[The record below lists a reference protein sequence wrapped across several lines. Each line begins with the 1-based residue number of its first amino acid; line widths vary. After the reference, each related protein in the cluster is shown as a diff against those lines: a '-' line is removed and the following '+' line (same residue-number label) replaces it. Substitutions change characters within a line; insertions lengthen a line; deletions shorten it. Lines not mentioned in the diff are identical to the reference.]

1 MSPSCRHRQQLSI
14 SAPLSAGLQDPAR
27 SSRQTCMTA
36 ACVWPAESFQGIKR
50 WLNELDSNVSHGIPT
65 ILVGNKCDLQHLRSV
80 EAAKA
85 HRLCVRKVR
94 QGRCCMAARCGAC
107 NASVRCFG
115 SVVRTNC
122 EELQHGT
129 QQVRSTAA
137 VEGGDRMKADS
148 MSWAAMAGLQRGAAM
163 EHRACQQLWRAEQE
177 LLWCGVGVVQ
187 R

>member
-1 MSPSCRHRQQLSI
+1 MRPSALAQRGGSKSPPALCAQGETRTLLHGCEVWCLQCQRQVHHAL
-14 SAPLSAGLQDPAR
+14 G
-27 SSRQTCMTA
+27 
-36 ACVWPAESFQGIKR
+36 
-50 WLNELDSNVSHGIPT
+50 
-65 ILVGNKCDLQHLRSV
+65 
-80 EAAKA
+80 
-85 HRLCVRKVR
+85 
-94 QGRCCMAARCGAC
+94 
-107 NASVRCFG
+107 CFD